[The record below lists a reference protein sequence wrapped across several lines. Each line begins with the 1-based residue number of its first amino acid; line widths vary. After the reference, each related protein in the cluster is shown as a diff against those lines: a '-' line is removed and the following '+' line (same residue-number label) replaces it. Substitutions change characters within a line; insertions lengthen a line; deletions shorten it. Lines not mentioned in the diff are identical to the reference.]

1 MVLFAAS
8 VTDYK
13 ASLFALMAYTLRTD
27 LKAAEQVARYLF
39 YRAHVLDRH
48 PEVSIYHLHCGLD
61 VELIGWYC
69 LYKRSTPNTNI
80 KRQIWLSTRR

>member
-1 MVLFAAS
+1 MEVLFAAS

-61 VELIGWYC
+61 IE
-69 LYKRSTPNTNI
+69 
-80 KRQIWLSTRR
+80 

>member
-1 MVLFAAS
+1 MVMFVAS

-48 PEVSIYHLHCGLD
+48 PEVSIYHLHHDL
-61 VELIGWYC
+61 EI
-69 LYKRSTPNTNI
+69 
-80 KRQIWLSTRR
+80 LSKFVFSGQKEYSSYLL